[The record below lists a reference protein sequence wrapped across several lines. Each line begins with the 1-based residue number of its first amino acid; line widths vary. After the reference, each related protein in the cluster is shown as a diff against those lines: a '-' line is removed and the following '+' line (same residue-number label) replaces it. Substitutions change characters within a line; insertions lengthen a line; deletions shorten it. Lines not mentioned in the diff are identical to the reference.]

1 LHIES
6 VKLYNYFQ
14 FESKKIKKFMKS
26 IEKRSGCPISS
37 SLDIFGDKWSLLI
50 VRDLMLHKTRTY
62 GDFTKS
68 AEKIATNILANR
80 LLVLE
85 ENGIIVKQ
93 PYPDNKVKGLYK
105 LSQKGIDLIPAVIEI
120 ALWGGKYQCNSE
132 EDSPF
137 LKEVKKNKTKFL
149 KNMMDKLLAD
159 DEVKMD

>member
-1 LHIES
+1 
-6 VKLYNYFQ
+6 
-14 FESKKIKKFMKS
+14 MKAS
-26 IEKRSGCPISS
+26 EKRSDCPISS

-80 LLVLE
+80 LQVLE
-85 ENGIIVKQ
+85 DNGIIIKS

-105 LSQKGIDLIPAVIEI
+105 LSQKGVDLIPAVIEI
-120 ALWGGKYQCNSE
+120 ALWGGKYLSNFI

-149 KNMMDKLLAD
+149 KNMMDKLPAD
-159 DEVKMD
+159 DEVNID

>member
-1 LHIES
+1 
-6 VKLYNYFQ
+6 
-14 FESKKIKKFMKS
+14 MKS
-26 IEKRSGCPISS
+26 VEKRSDCPISS

-80 LLVLE
+80 LQVLE
-85 ENGIIVKQ
+85 ENGIIIKL

-120 ALWGGKYQCNSE
+120 ALWGGKYQCVFE

-137 LKEVKKNKTKFL
+137 LKEVNKNKTKFL
-149 KNMMDKLLAD
+149 KNLTEKLLAD
-159 DEVKMD
+159 DEAKMD